1 MQIKDVGKIE
11 KQNSINIS
19 IFGYENEKL
28 YPIRIPEEE
37 YVDHMEGNEKANSH
51 YVLIK
56 KFSFIFQFNV

>member
-28 YPIRIPEEE
+28 YPIRISREE
-37 YVDHMEGNEKANSH
+37 YDDHMDLLYFTEGYEKANSH
-51 YVLIK
+51 NLCPY
-56 KFSFIFQFNV
+56 